1 VKQFQEYVIEES
13 EQKHKN
19 PYKIKDKR
27 VIMELLKKDIT
38 PQIKETLQKVLSHI
52 VDELEKGI

>member
-1 VKQFQEYVIEES
+1 MKQFQDYITEET
-13 EQKHKN
+13 HKN

-27 VIMELLKKDIT
+27 VIIELLKKDST

-52 VDELEKGI
+52 VDELENNI